1 MVLDKR
7 RIDELGISYVEK
19 LSLYEEYASR
29 IRNLVQDL
37 VEREGVEFHAIEG
50 WAKTPSELLHSLSTL
65 EDAGGGPL
73 RGGEG
78 TLSSLDL
85 VTVRELLRF
94 PEDVYRIEEVVRAEF
109 DVDESRS
116 VPSSGLVDPSRFG
129 YPAVVYTL
137 ALSDSRSH
145 LREWEKYQGLTFR
158 LELHT
163 MLQEAWATIAPKV
176 NQSVGSLSE
185 NRLKRKLFRLAALLE
200 EADEGFLSLRD
211 EARDEAFLVP
221 PAPLAARNR
230 EEPVSVERTF
240 TDEELYQFFREDPG
254 RLSHWNEVAL
264 EAGFPPFS
272 PDSGYLRE
280 SFRHLCQILR
290 AAGIDTISEVRDFLA
305 EVDEDGRGLR
315 QLQAV
320 RSAFGQKEGQS
331 TGANWRMDPF
341 SAIFLLVLNFRW
353 DILKDKD
360 LVKLNIK
367 RGSDRI
373 SGID

>member
-1 MVLDKR
+1 LDKR

-29 IRNLVQDL
+29 IRNLIQDL

-50 WAKTPSELLHSLSTL
+50 WAKTPSELLHNLNAL
-65 EDAGGGPL
+65 EDPAVPSL
-73 RGGEG
+73 RGESA
-78 TLSSLDL
+78 LASLDL
-85 VTVRELLRF
+85 VTVRVLLRF
-94 PEDVYRIEEVVRAEF
+94 PEDVTRIEEVVRSEF

-116 VPSSGLVDPSRFG
+116 VPSSGLEDPFRFG

-137 ALSDSRSH
+137 ALSDTRSS

-158 LELHT
+158 LELRT

-176 NQSVGSLSE
+176 NMSVGALSE
-185 NRLKRKLFRLAALLE
+185 KKLKRKLVRLAALLE

-221 PAPLAARNR
+221 PAPLAGRTR
-230 EEPVSVERTF
+230 EETIAVERTF
-240 TDEELYQFFREDPG
+240 TDEELYQFFREDPS

-272 PDSGYLRE
+272 PDSAYLRE
-280 SFRHLCQILR
+280 SFKHLCQILR
-290 AAGIDTISEVRDFLA
+290 AAGIDTISEVRGFLA
-305 EVDEDGRGLR
+305 EVDEDSRGLR

-320 RSAFGQKEGQS
+320 RSAYGQRESAAGE
-331 TGANWRMDPF
+331 THWRMDPF

-353 DILKDKD
+353 DVLKDKD